1 MQTENNNN
9 SSFLSGYCLV
19 ATPSMEDTRFEHAV
33 IFVCAH
39 SKEGA
44 MGIIVNRKIE
54 QVTFSDLLEQLELF
68 PSNDIL
74 INDVLYGGP
83 VETIRGFVIHS
94 SDYRQSGTLV
104 VNDTIALTATVDIL
118 KELANGKGPK
128 NALIALGYS
137 GWAPEQ
143 LETELKQNAWLSL
156 PADADLL
163 FNTPLEK
170 KWEAAYSKIGI
181 NPLMLSSSGGHA

>member
-1 MQTENNNN
+1 MNIDNNNN
-9 SSFLSGYCLV
+9 SFLSGQCIV
-19 ATPSMEDTRFEHAV
+19 STPNMEDSRFEHAV

-39 SKEGA
+39 SKDGA
-44 MGIIVNRKIE
+44 MGIMINRKIE

-68 PSNDIL
+68 PSKDIL

-94 SDYRQSGTLV
+94 SDYRQSGTLLL
-104 VNDTIALTATVDIL
+104 NDNIALTATIDIL

-128 NALIALGYS
+128 NALIALGYA

-143 LETELKQNAWLSL
+143 LENELKQNSWISL
-156 PADADLL
+156 PADPELL
-163 FNTPLEK
+163 FNTPVDK
-170 KWEAAYSKIGI
+170 KWETAYSKIGI
-181 NPLMLSSSGGHA
+181 DPSMLSSSGGNA

>member
-1 MQTENNNN
+1 MNMNNNQSN
-9 SSFLSGYCLV
+9 FLSGHCLI
-19 ATPSMEDTRFEHAV
+19 ATPAMEDARFERALV
-33 IFVCAH
+33 FICAH

-44 MGIIVNRKIE
+44 MGIMVNRKIE

-68 PSNDIL
+68 PSKDIL

-83 VETIRGFVIHS
+83 VETVRGFVVHS
-94 SDYRQSGTLV
+94 SDYRQSGTLI
-104 VNDTIALTATVDIL
+104 VNDHIALTATVDIL

-128 NALIALGYS
+128 QALIALGYA

-143 LETELKQNAWLSL
+143 LENELKQNTWLSL
-156 PADADLL
+156 PADHELL

-170 KWEAAYSKIGI
+170 RWETAYSKIGI
-181 NPLMLSSSGGHA
+181 NPLMLSSLGGNA